1 MIETKEDAIE
11 YLRQGDT
18 GSDILTRLD
27 QLTQIIEPDQSEQPE
42 IDA

>member
-1 MIETKEDAIE
+1 MIETKEDAIA

-27 QLTQIIEPDQSEQPE
+27 QLTHILGSSEEDQEE
-42 IDA
+42 IPA